1 MRSPRFRT
9 RRRTGSSLRQPPA
22 RPLVVASD
30 LDGTLLRPDGTLDG
44 RSRRALAAVQDAG
57 ALLVLC
63 TARPPRWLHPIA
75 RTIGHQGLAVCSNGG
90 ALWDLRRESVLATVA
105 LEPDVLREVVE
116 RLREALPGGSWAVE
130 RADGFCHE
138 PTYEPRWPVP
148 DGTIVGAVDTLIGR
162 PAIKLLLRH
171 NTMSADALLER
182 ARSVVGGLAELS
194 HSNSSDALLE
204 IAARGVSKA
213 TALAQLCEE
222 RGIGREAVVAFGDM
236 PNDLPML
243 AWAGYA
249 VAVANAHPDVLAG
262 ADEITAGND
271 DAGVARVLERLF
283 DKRRPTL

>member
-1 MRSPRFRT
+1 
-9 RRRTGSSLRQPPA
+9 
-22 RPLVVASD
+22 VVASD
-30 LDGTLLRPDGTLDG
+30 LDGTLLRPDGTLDQ
-44 RSRRALAAVQDAG
+44 RSRRALAAVEEAG
-57 ALLVLC
+57 AMLVLC

-75 RTIGHQGLAVCSNGG
+75 QAIGHQGLAVCANGG
-90 ALWDLRRESVLATVA
+90 MVWDLRTESILEMIA
-105 LEPDVLREVVE
+105 LEPDVLAEVVS
-116 RLREALPGGSWAVE
+116 RLRKALPGGSWAIE

-138 PTYEPRWPVP
+138 PSYEPRWPVP
-148 DGTIVGAVDTLIGR
+148 EGTIVGAVDTLIGQ

-171 NTMSADALLER
+171 ETMSADALLEE
-182 ARSVVGGLAELS
+182 ARSVVGPLVELS
-194 HSNSSDALLE
+194 HSNSSEPLLE

-243 AWAGYA
+243 VWAGHA
-249 VAVANAHPDVLAG
+249 VAVANAHPEVRAA

-283 DKRRPTL
+283 A

>member
-1 MRSPRFRT
+1 
-9 RRRTGSSLRQPPA
+9 
-22 RPLVVASD
+22 VVASD
-30 LDGTLLRPDGTLDG
+30 LDGTLLRPDGTLDQ

-57 ALLVLC
+57 AMLVLC

-75 RTIGHQGLAVCSNGG
+75 QAIGHQGLAVCANGG
-90 ALWDLRRESVLATVA
+90 MVWDLRTESILETIA
-105 LEPDVLREVVE
+105 LEPDVLAEVVA

-138 PTYEPRWPVP
+138 PSYEPRWPVP
-148 DGTIVGAVDTLIGR
+148 QGTIVGAVDTLIGE

-171 NTMSADALLER
+171 ETMSADALLER
-182 ARSVVGGLAELS
+182 ARSAVGALAELS
-194 HSNSSDALLE
+194 HSNSSEPLLE

-222 RGIGREAVVAFGDM
+222 RGIGREAVLAFGDM

-243 AWAGYA
+243 VWAGHA
-249 VAVANAHPDVLAG
+249 VAVANAHPEVRAA
-262 ADEITAGND
+262 ADEITASND

-283 DKRRPTL
+283 S